1 MPDSSPTAV
10 VTGAGRGFGR
20 AIATAL
26 VAGGVHVV
34 GVARHEDAL
43 DAVRDDFGGL
53 FTSVAGYAT
62 DDALAHDVIRRY
74 RPGLLVLNAGAAPHM
89 APVHEQTWES
99 FSRNWNTDTRHAFAW
114 TRAALREPLAPGSVV
129 VAMLSDSWPVT
140 SCATGPVAPGADPRQ
155 RAARLRRPAR
165 TEAGLEAY
173 GVQVIT
179 LIGRRIAHIT
189 AFNDPGLVPTFAGAA
204 AVSSCRS
211 PAHAEAA
218 EAADRAAHRDQERA
232 VGERETREAPEQ
244 CGRDHGQGHHHA
256 GRPGQ
261 APPGSRKPE
270 GHDRREQQ
278 RERPFD
284 GLERPEQVGRL
295 PGTAG
300 SAGTGGVAD
309 ARGDGRRVR

>member
-43 DAVRDDFGGL
+43 DAVRDDLGGL

-155 RAARLRRPAR
+155 RAARLRRPAAHGGRARGVRRPGDHADRPADRPHHRVQRPR
-165 TEAGLEAY
+165 TGTDVRRRCSRFVLPVTGARR
-173 GVQVIT
+173 
-179 LIGRRIAHIT
+179 GRRGSR
-189 AFNDPGLVPTFAGAA
+189 PRRP
-204 AVSSCRS
+204 
-211 PAHAEAA
+211 P
-218 EAADRAAHRDQERA
+218 
-232 VGERETREAPEQ
+232 
-244 CGRDHGQGHHHA
+244 
-256 GRPGQ
+256 RPG
-261 APPGSRKPE
+261 A
-270 GHDRREQQ
+270 RR
-278 RERPFD
+278 RR
-284 GLERPEQVGRL
+284 
-295 PGTAG
+295 
-300 SAGTGGVAD
+300 
-309 ARGDGRRVR
+309 ARDP